1 VLAASALPLEVG
13 GIERADIVHAAFQNG
28 PRGGDVRRF
37 AFRNDALGAENRELI
52 GSGRSDSSADIFPHA
67 FLPPIDMR
75 AFADYTPGQPM
86 DNRLPIGKQGATLP
100 YDHRAPHR

>member
-1 VLAASALPLEVG
+1 MMAVGPTPLEVG
-13 GIERADIVHAAFQNG
+13 VIERPYRVQAAFLHD
-28 PRGGDVRRF
+28 PRGGAVRRF
-37 AFRNDALGAENRELI
+37 AFRDDSLGAQNRELI
-52 GSGRSDSSADIFPHA
+52 GECRSDSTVDIFPHA

-86 DNRLPIGKQGATLP
+86 DNRLPIEEQGATQS

>member
-1 VLAASALPLEVG
+1 MLAASAIPLDVG
-13 GIERADIVHAAFQNG
+13 VIERADIVHAAFPHG
-28 PRGGDVRRF
+28 PRGDVRRF

-52 GSGRSDSSADIFPHA
+52 GNRRSASSADIFPHA

-86 DNRLPIGKQGATLP
+86 DNRLPIGEQGATLP
-100 YDHRAPHR
+100 YEHRATHR